1 MKLAEAHKSFVW
13 NQLEDL
19 GLSPTKVLFQDST
32 KVDPSINSSLFNLC
46 LKRTFLT
53 GKPSKQNKNS
63 TPTSYRLKS
72 RYEINGYVV
81 SGKVMK
87 AIATPLITTVDAAA
101 AAAALSKPQSRMDII
116 DFNISGDIK
125 KMVQNRKNMYRKAR
139 TERERL
145 EYELDNRILPVN
157 FQHNHNNEQ
166 RNEEE
171 IELLEHWIQELDQF
185 ETRVNSFIEQIS
197 MSSSL
202 GGDDNYGENLD
213 QSSSINIGEKL
224 RNSQWMEEDTNET
237 RKKDMSA
244 LLPVSELYQNLVDFR
259 AYIKALDE
267 QIQSAHAACESL
279 TSLSSLRSVKTL
291 LEEVRNLIFDAS
303 GNSNEPHSTDDSV
316 INAAEK
322 SHELLNQLEDV
333 LVECSQSIEDD
344 PNGLLAELSKKK
356 QRLGMF
362 SLEDFDFLLG
372 DWGALA
378 RKHGV
383 SSESLPFCHQSLRN
397 ELDGNVEIMS
407 RLPKAIEEEQIA
419 LRDFQDACK
428 QLSCERLKVSNALT
442 KSVSER
448 LPSLGMEGSKFQVE
462 LKSSIEKCSES
473 SYTQGGI
480 LGVDS
485 VEFLLLHQGSENG
498 ISAGDNDSVTSSNE
512 DNCISRGG
520 KLELVGSSGEKA
532 RILLAIETDIPGSMS
547 EVCRY
552 GAPSK
557 ITKENNIS
565 TRPVAMIYD
574 EIDAHVGGRAA
585 VAVAKLLSD
594 QAQGKKST
602 YFDNQSKDLGLDE
615 ESQRIQVICIT
626 HSPSLAAVADCH
638 VVIQKSRKVSVNN
651 DAKGTDDLQ
660 TEIIVE
666 TVINEARKKEI
677 ARMASGDLAIEEAE
691 SFAEALLRDG
701 YLHTNRKLA

>member
-1 MKLAEAHKSFVW
+1 MKLAESHKRFVW

-19 GLSPTKVLFQDST
+19 GLSPTKVLVQDSE
-32 KVDPSINSSLFNLC
+32 KVDPSIKNSLFNLR
-46 LKRTFLT
+46 LKRTFLR
-53 GKPSKQNKNS
+53 GKPSKQNMDS
-63 TPTSYRLKS
+63 TPTNYRMKS
-72 RYEINGYVV
+72 KYEINGYVV

-87 AIATPLITTVDAAA
+87 AIATPLITTVDAAT

-116 DFNISGDIK
+116 DFSISGDIK
-125 KMVQNRKNMYRKAR
+125 KMVQKRKGEYRKAR
-139 TERERL
+139 MERERL
-145 EYELDNRILPVN
+145 EYELENRILPAN
-157 FQHNHNNEQ
+157 FQHNHNNE

-171 IELLEHWIQELDQF
+171 IELLEHWIKELDQF
-185 ETRVNSFIEQIS
+185 ETRVNSFIEQLS
-197 MSSSL
+197 MSSSID
-202 GGDDNYGENLD
+202 GDDIYGADFD
-213 QSSSINIGEKL
+213 QSSSLDIGEKL
-224 RNSQWMEEDTNET
+224 RNSKWMEEDTNET

-244 LLPVSELYQNLVDFR
+244 LPVSELYMNLVDFR
-259 AYIKALDE
+259 ADIKALDE

-279 TSLSSLRSVKTL
+279 SSLSSPRSVKTL

-303 GNSNEPHSTDDSV
+303 GNGNEPYSSDDSV

-333 LVECSQSIEDD
+333 LAECSQSIEDD

-362 SLEDFDFLLG
+362 SLEDFDYLLG

-407 RLPKAIEEEQIA
+407 RLPKAKEEEQIA

-428 QLSCERLKVSNALT
+428 QLTSERLKVSNALT

-448 LPSLGMEGSKFQVE
+448 LPSLGMEGSRFQVE
-462 LKSSIEKCSES
+462 LKSSIERCSES
-473 SYTQGGI
+473 SYTQGGV

-485 VEFLLLHQGSENG
+485 VEFLLLHQGSEIEMSEG
-498 ISAGDNDSVTSSNE
+498 EDIVKSSNE
-512 DNCISRGG
+512 ENCISRGG

-547 EVCRY
+547 EVCRS
-552 GAPSK
+552 GAQSK
-557 ITKENNIS
+557 ITKEDKFI

-602 YFDNQSKDLGLDE
+602 YFDNQTKDLGLNDE
-615 ESQRIQVICIT
+615 NQRIQVICIT

-638 VVIQKSRKVSVNN
+638 VVIQKSRKVSINN
-651 DAKGTDDLQ
+651 NASGTDDLQ
-660 TEIIVE
+660 TEIIIEMV
-666 TVINEARKKEI
+666 TNEARKKEI

-701 YLHTNRKLA
+701 HLHTNKKFS